1 MKPLLIPVLA
11 GLVLACAQTSAQNL
25 ASTEKVT
32 QEYTVANA
40 GASTLVIYNINGFIH
55 VEGTSGNKV
64 SFSADKKI
72 TGKTQ
77 AGLDEGKREF
87 KLGFEQKGDTIFAYI
102 AEPFDTRPSRE
113 RRDWN
118 NRREIDYDFT
128 VDYTVKVPRQMN
140 VRVST
145 VNRGDVTVNDVAGA
159 LRLRNVNGAI
169 ELTNAR
175 GATDVHTING
185 NVEANYVTAP
195 LEPSSYY
202 TLNGDIKVTYPASL
216 SADLQFKSFQGE
228 FYTDFPQAEIMPV
241 QVVKNE
247 ERRGDKTVYKLNKTT
262 AVRIGNG
269 GKTLRFETFNGNVYI
284 KKKS

>member
-1 MKPLLIPVLA
+1 MKQLFIPVLA
-11 GLVLACAQTSAQNL
+11 GLVLACAQTLAQNL
-25 ASTEKVT
+25 ESQEKINK
-32 QEYTVANA
+32 EYTVANA

-55 VEGTSGNKV
+55 VEGISGNKV
-64 SFSADKKI
+64 SIVADKKLNA
-72 TGKTQ
+72 KTQ
-77 AGLDEGKREF
+77 SGLNEGKEEF

-102 AEPFDTRPSRE
+102 AEPFDTRPSHE
-113 RRDWN
+113 RRNWD
-118 NRREIDYDFT
+118 RHEIDYDFN
-128 VDYTVKVPRQMN
+128 VDFTVKVPSQMN
-140 VRVST
+140 VRIST
-145 VNRGDVTVNDVAGA
+145 VNRGDVRVNDVAGA

-175 GATDVHTING
+175 GATDAHTING
-185 NVEANYVTAP
+185 NVEANYLATPA
-195 LEPSSYY
+195 EPSSYY
-202 TLNGDIKVTYPASL
+202 TLNGDIKVSYPDNL

-228 FYTDFPQAEIMPV
+228 FYTDFPQAQILPA